1 MNLIETIKTR
11 RSIRKFTAEPVSESD
26 IKTLK
31 CAALC
36 SPTSKNCKS
45 WNFSFVSNREA
56 IDALATTKEAGGEFL
71 KAATLAIVVSAD
83 TTKTDVWVEDTSIAA
98 AYIQLV
104 AHDLGLGSCWA
115 QMRLRKDT
123 EGNNASD
130 NIKKLLSLPAE
141 NEVLCVIGVGHPDQQ
156 RRPYEEENLPW
167 NQITDIK

>member
-1 MNLIETIKTR
+1 MNLIDTIKTR
-11 RSIRKFTAEPVSESD
+11 RSIRKFTAESVSESD
-26 IKTLK
+26 IKVLK

-45 WNFSFVSNREA
+45 WNFSFVTNREV
-56 IDALATTKEAGGEFL
+56 IDALATSKEAGSEFL
-71 KAATLAIVVSAD
+71 KSATLAIVVSAD

-115 QMRLRKDT
+115 QMRLRKDSN
-123 EGNNASD
+123 GNNASD
-130 NIKKLLSLPAE
+130 NIKKIISLPAE
-141 NEVLCVIGVGHPDQQ
+141 NEVLCVIGIGHPDQQ

-167 NQITDIK
+167 NQINDIR